1 MNMSSLCSV
10 VAHDRYSGA
19 ELARLVTAGGENLD
33 GTKDRGLRASEKT
46 PAASDGGVFNLGTK
60 PYLNGI

>member
-1 MNMSSLCSV
+1 VNMFSLCSV
-10 VAHDRYSGA
+10 VANDRYSGA
-19 ELARLVTAGGENLD
+19 ELARFVTAGDENPD
-33 GTKDRGLRASEKT
+33 RTKDRGLCASEKN